1 MSDKYEMAVTIN
13 PLVCPLLHAK
23 LGQCA
28 TARERAAV
36 LRALAEK
43 ALRLELMG
51 GLLPEGTRPGV
62 PASHPAVRKP
72 AYEASP
78 VPPGP
83 SVADHQAASG
93 VDGLT
98 GGIQALHLAAT
109 VDVDQMVGDAI
120 GSQLAGYL
128 D

>member
-13 PLVCPLLHAK
+13 PLVCPLLHAR

-28 TARERAAV
+28 TARERATV

-43 ALRLELMG
+43 VLRLELTG
-51 GLLPEGTRPGV
+51 ELLPESTRAGG
-62 PASHPAVRKP
+62 PASHAAGREPSYESDVGGDALPIPRSPGGPA
-72 AYEASP
+72 
-78 VPPGP
+78 
-83 SVADHQAASG
+83 Q
-93 VDGLT
+93 
-98 GGIQALHLAAT
+98 GIQALRLGGS
-109 VDVDQMVGDAI
+109 VDVDPMVGDAI

>member
-13 PLVCPLLHAK
+13 PLVCPLLHAR

-43 ALRLELMG
+43 LLRFELAGALP
-51 GLLPEGTRPGV
+51 PEGFTMRAPTSPTVMREPSHTSDTGGSAATAAP
-62 PASHPAVRKP
+62 PASTTRAV
-72 AYEASP
+72 
-78 VPPGP
+78 GP
-83 SVADHQAASG
+83 
-93 VDGLT
+93 T
-98 GGIQALHLAAT
+98 EGIQALRLAET
-109 VDVDQMVGDAI
+109 VDADQQVGEEI
-120 GSQLAGYL
+120 GSQLAGFL